1 MDQLVAI
8 LAVIASGFADI
19 VLQILSEAVAS
30 LTGIR
35 IEARRGPQ
43 EPYGDRVRRLT
54 ETLSA
59 SASEAETIARE
70 MEELLRHRSESLAAA
85 ERSLVEMETKERDLA
100 ARLENLRQIAPDSV
114 RVFEDILDRRMN
126 ASERSARSYFVWGVV
141 ATVIVGVLGLWLAP
155 VVTGWIT

>member
-1 MDQLVAI
+1 
-8 LAVIASGFADI
+8 
-19 VLQILSEAVAS
+19 
-30 LTGIR
+30 
-35 IEARRGPQ
+35 
-43 EPYGDRVRRLT
+43 
-54 ETLSA
+54 
-59 SASEAETIARE
+59 